1 LGSELDARAL
11 GTIKVV
17 VGRRPVID
25 FVRSNE
31 RDIHTE
37 SGREGKRELPHIP
50 YSLFTGRTP
59 KELKSERC
67 K

>member
-37 SGREGKRELPHIP
+37 SGERERESCPTFHIV
-50 YSLFTGRTP
+50 YSQDEPP
-59 KELKSERC
+59 KS
-67 K
+67 